1 MEKDTK
7 RMSAE
12 ELFGSFSTLHNIQDA
27 EVGYEYH
34 WRWPREIGVGSLS
47 MIKFR
52 PGLLLAVGNY
62 HLSRETEVDFSLEN
76 PFWVLAFNV
85 AKDPEKAT
93 FDQNGCNW
101 NYEPGQSAIF
111 YQPQWKGTAKLPV
124 RAHVGTVTVY
134 ITPELLR
141 TFMDCH
147 RRSFLPCTHP
157 IFNKDCNQ
165 FYSQPLEMTTNINT
179 VINQIL
185 NCPYQGAMNRLYLES
200 KTLELLTYSLSQ
212 FFSPEAIWKKKNNC
226 SDEEVK
232 QIHRAK
238 ELIGQDLQ
246 TPPRLQELARVVG
259 LSHTKLN
266 QCFREMFGTTIFGYL
281 RELRLNRAKSLL
293 DNGCMNVTEVAYA
306 VGYSSLSHF
315 AKSFKAHHGMAP
327 GSYMHKACC
336 KSGRSCPVI
345 SGREELFR

>member
-1 MEKDTK
+1 MEKDTT
-7 RMSAE
+7 RISAE
-12 ELFGSFSTLHNIQDA
+12 ELFGSFSTLNDIRDA
-27 EVGYEYH
+27 EVGYQYH
-34 WRWPREIGVGSLS
+34 WRWPREIGTGYLS

-52 PGLLLAVGNY
+52 PGLMLAVGNY

-85 AKDPEKAT
+85 SKDAEKPLI
-93 FDQNGCNW
+93 DRKGCNW

-111 YQPQWKGTAKLPV
+111 YQPQWKGTARLPV
-124 RAHVGTVTVY
+124 CTHVGTVSVY
-134 ITPELLR
+134 ITPEQLK

-147 RRSFLPCTHP
+147 QRSLLPCTHP
-157 IFNKDCNQ
+157 IFNDAGNQ
-165 FYSQPLEMTTNINT
+165 FHSQPLEMTPNIHT
-179 VINQIL
+179 VINQVL
-185 NCPYQGAMNRLYLES
+185 NCPYQGAMSRLYLES

-212 FFSPEAIWKKKNNC
+212 FFSPEAVWKKNTGY

-246 TPPRLQELARVVG
+246 NPPRLQDLARVVG

-266 QCFREMFGTTIFGYL
+266 QRFREMFGTTIFGYL
-281 RELRLNRAKSLL
+281 RELRLNRAKTLL

-315 AKSFKAHHGMAP
+315 AKSFKDHHGTSP
-327 GSYMHKACC
+327 GTYMRKTCSA
-336 KSGRSCPVI
+336 
-345 SGREELFR
+345 